1 MIRKFMPTRRS
12 VVAAMLLGALAGTTL
27 GTCAGA
33 AEPIKAAS
41 ATRGLSVGPLLLAT
55 GSHMFAENGVDIDWR
70 FLPNQGPTMAAL
82 LSDEVQVGVIGCQ
95 GVFDANLAGK
105 DLRIIAGISTANSVL
120 ILRSDVVAKLNVSPD
135 APLEKRL
142 QALRGLKLATSPVAS
157 TNYAYLSS
165 YLSAA
170 GLDPKK
176 DVTILPAPE
185 PTALLA
191 GVRAGKFDGAAYG
204 PGALEPLLADKS
216 GVLWVSL
223 ARGDVPELKDTLF
236 MCVAAKKA
244 FVDSHPDAVKGI
256 QATLAKATK
265 LMQDPATAGQS
276 RATVRK
282 NYFDAMNEQLFDLSY
297 AAAVPGYLPSRITAA
312 GYQSLINIQASVTG
326 KNYDSIKFNDTVLDG
341 AQAK

>member
-1 MIRKFMPTRRS
+1 
-12 VVAAMLLGALAGTTL
+12 
-27 GTCAGA
+27 
-33 AEPIKAAS
+33 
-41 ATRGLSVGPLLLAT
+41 
-55 GSHMFAENGVDIDWR
+55 
-70 FLPNQGPTMAAL
+70 
-82 LSDEVQVGVIGCQ
+82 
-95 GVFDANLAGK
+95 
-105 DLRIIAGISTANSVL
+105 
-120 ILRSDVVAKLNVSPD
+120 
-135 APLEKRL
+135 
-142 QALRGLKLATSPVAS
+142 
-157 TNYAYLSS
+157 
-165 YLSAA
+165 
-170 GLDPKK
+170 
-176 DVTILPAPE
+176 
-185 PTALLA
+185 
-191 GVRAGKFDGAAYG
+191 
-204 PGALEPLLADKS
+204 LLADKS